1 MLNLCSIELQA
12 HNPARNCH
20 RRYAMSVGRDLFG
33 TWTLAVE
40 YGRVGQSGQVQR
52 YSATTA
58 FDLARLVRAKLKKRE
73 SSICRIGCGYEVTGT
88 QRGDIFDL
96 IAGLHE

>member
-20 RRYAMSVGRDLFG
+20 RRYAMSIGRDLFG
-33 TWTLAVE
+33 AWTLAVE
-40 YGRVGQSGQVQR
+40 YGRVGRAGQVQR
-52 YSATTA
+52 YAADSAT
-58 FDLARLVRAKLKKRE
+58 DLGRLVRAKLKKRE
-73 SSICRIGCGYEVTGT
+73 SSVRRNGCDYQVTGT

-96 IAGLHE
+96 IAGLHG